1 MKMYKVKDQE
11 EAVKNAKL
19 FCETVKFAWGLQ
31 ITYCYHDLIH
41 MIKNDLCYDLY
52 DSDNGWS
59 MGLGVK
65 NQNDADVC
73 TLAEILK
80 EEDDDEDD
88 TSEKEE
94 ERKNIDN
101 DNETKA
107 TDEILKKIISQILK
121 IFYTLDFLLQCQFRS
136 THCRRIYST
145 LCTKLFK
152 PQESPQI

>member
-1 MKMYKVKDQE
+1 MKTYKVKDQE

-19 FCETVKFAWGLQ
+19 FYETVKFAWGLQ

-52 DSDNGWS
+52 DSDNGWG
-59 MGLGVK
+59 MGLGAK
-65 NQNDADVC
+65 NQNDADVY

-80 EEDDDEDD
+80 EEDDA
-88 TSEKEE
+88 SEKEE

-121 IFYTLDFLLQCQFRS
+121 IFYTFRLPPPVS
-136 THCRRIYST
+136 I
-145 LCTKLFK
+145 
-152 PQESPQI
+152 

>member
-1 MKMYKVKDQE
+1 MKTYKVKDQE

-19 FCETVKFAWGLQ
+19 FYETVKFAWGHQ

-52 DSDNGWS
+52 DNDNGWG
-59 MGLGVK
+59 MRLGV
-65 NQNDADVC
+65 NDADVC
-73 TLAEILK
+73 ALAEILK

-88 TSEKEE
+88 ASEKEE

-107 TDEILKKIISQILK
+107 TDEIVEKIIK
-121 IFYTLDFLLQCQFRS
+121 NFLYF
-136 THCRRIYST
+136 
-145 LCTKLFK
+145 
-152 PQESPQI
+152 